1 MEIHCPHRSLSGD
14 LPVCR
19 VAEEFSGLPL
29 AECRVNDSACACCL
43 TCGIAPRTPNKV
55 TASMAIG
62 AVARRGDARQATQ
75 IIARLRSHL
84 QQTDSAVTTCVLRGP
99 QVRRV
104 LCKPCQAGGATPVLV
119 QVFRCPRHTE
129 CTLNNTGMHPRI
141 HACATCAE
149 RLEQYY
155 ELGAR
160 ENPPEVLAAIR
171 SNQGSAAT

>member
-19 VAEEFSGLPL
+19 VAEELSGLPL
-29 AECRVNDSACACCL
+29 AECRVNDLACACCL

-62 AVARRGDARQATQ
+62 AVARRGDPRSLAEIVT
-75 IIARLRSHL
+75 RLRPHL
-84 QQTDSAVTTCVLRGP
+84 ERAAKPRTTCVLRGP
-99 QVRRV
+99 LVRRV
-104 LCKPCQAGGATPVLV
+104 VCQPCQAGSKTPVLV
-119 QVFRCPRHTE
+119 EVFRCPQHTE